1 MSFKI
6 DFHVHTYHS
15 FDSINKP
22 KTIIRKARA
31 KGLDA
36 VVVLDHDSIKG
47 GAETARMGAN
57 ASALPA
63 EDVLIIPS
71 VEINSDIGDLIGL
84 FVREEIKVRAYRD
97 VIKAV
102 KDQGGL
108 VIMPHPYYRHDFRDD
123 LFGLIDLIEI
133 NNARLP
139 RAMNQQAKELAE
151 KYQIPEVSGSDAHFP
166 WEIGN
171 CVTEFENVPAS
182 TAELKEMLLKG
193 KRVHH
198 VRLSSIN
205 NTIASQLIKY
215 AKRPGS
221 LWQRLRKLAGMPKH
235 G

>member
-1 MSFKI
+1 MPFKI

-22 KTIIRKARA
+22 QTIIRKAKE

-36 VVVLDHDSIKG
+36 VVVLDHDSIRG
-47 GAETARMGAN
+47 GAETA
-57 ASALPA
+57 ALPGN
-63 EDVLIIPS
+63 DVLIIPS

-84 FVREEIKVRAYRD
+84 FVREEIKPRTYRE
-97 VIKAV
+97 VIKAI

-123 LFGLIDLIEI
+123 LFELIDLIEI

-139 RAMNQQAKELAE
+139 ENLNRQARELA
-151 KYQIPEVSGSDAHFP
+151 KKHGIPEVSGSDAHFP

-171 CVTEFENVPAS
+171 CVSEFELVPSS
-182 TAELKEMLLKG
+182 TAELKEMLLTG

-205 NTIASQLIKY
+205 NTVASQLVKY

-221 LWQRLRKLAGMPKH
+221 LWQRLRKLAGMPKRA
-235 G
+235 